1 MYLLY
6 IYSRHHDF
14 RNMQWRV
21 AKFIHEIHFV
31 YVYYLIILMSY
42 CLTVVLPEIWN
53 ILEIQKMKNCSKV
66 HKICK

>member
-31 YVYYLIILMSY
+31 YVYYLII
-42 CLTVVLPEIWN
+42 N
-53 ILEIQKMKNCSKV
+53 INELLLKSSTPRNLEHCGNPKNEKLLKSS
-66 HKICK
+66 

>member
-31 YVYYLIILMSY
+31 YVYYLI
-42 CLTVVLPEIWN
+42 CA
-53 ILEIQKMKNCSKV
+53 QKFIRFVSKQYQPV
-66 HKICK
+66 GYP